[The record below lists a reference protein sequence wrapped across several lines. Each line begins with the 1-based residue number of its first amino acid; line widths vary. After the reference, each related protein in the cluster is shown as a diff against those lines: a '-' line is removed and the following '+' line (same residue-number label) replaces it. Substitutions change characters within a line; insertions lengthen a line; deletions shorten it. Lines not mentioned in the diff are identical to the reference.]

1 MPDTVDAGAD
11 KAAIAARLLERARAI
26 SPMIRERADAQ
37 EKNRRVDDEVMRA
50 MCAADIHRVLQPK
63 RYGGYELDYGFLVDL
78 CWEWGAQ
85 CASTAWVTS
94 LLCAHQWLLGQFPI
108 EAQDD
113 VWRADPDALFCG
125 SYAPSGTCERVPGGF
140 RISGSWMFSSG
151 CDVSQWAF
159 LSVRLPFDKPV
170 PAFLSVPR
178 KDWTIDDNWHTVGLC
193 ATGSKNL
200 VCKDVFVPEHRHV
213 RIPDLA
219 AGKAPGCIAHG
230 TPLFRVPML
239 AAIPASISAPALG
252 ALRGAIADFIDA
264 TKVRTTRGAVVAGG
278 QRMAEF
284 AGVQTRVAEASACVD
299 SARLMLMRDLAET
312 HAAIERGETI
322 GVDMRIRNRLTHTYL
337 VKQCVTGID
346 ALWAAGGGGAIF
358 TSNRLQRAWRDI
370 HGVSKHVS
378 FNWDAVST
386 MYGQWALGLEPKGQ
400 Y

>member
-1 MPDTVDAGAD
+1 VPDTLDVGD
-11 KAAIAARLLERARAI
+11 KAAIHARLLDRAREI
-26 SPMIRERADAQ
+26 SPLIRGLAEEQ
-37 EKNRRVDDEVMRA
+37 EKNRRVSDAVMRA
-50 MCAADIHRVLQPK
+50 MCEADIHRALQPK
-63 RYGGYELDYGFLVDL
+63 RYGGYELDYSFLVDL

-85 CASTAWVTS
+85 CASSAWVTS

-113 VWRADPDALFCG
+113 VWRAAPDALFCG
-125 SYAPSGTCERVPGGF
+125 SYAPSGACERVPGGF
-140 RISGSWMFSSG
+140 RISGSWMFASG

-159 LSVRLPFDKPV
+159 LSVRLPFDQPV
-170 PAFLSVPR
+170 PGFVSVPR
-178 KDWTIDDNWHTVGLC
+178 GDWTIDDNWHTVGLC

-213 RIPDLA
+213 TIPALA
-219 AGKAPGCIAHG
+219 AGNAPGCIAHG

-252 ALRGAIADFIDA
+252 ALRGAVADFVEA

-284 AGVQTRVAEASACVD
+284 AGVQTRIAEASAAVD
-299 SARLMLMRDLAET
+299 ASRLMLLRDLAET
-312 HAAIERGETI
+312 HAVIERGETV
-322 GVDMRIRNRLTHTYL
+322 GVDMRIRNRLTHGYI

-346 ALWAAGGGGAIF
+346 ALWAAAGGMSIF
-358 TSNRLQRAWRDI
+358 SSNRIQRAWRDI

-378 FNWDAVST
+378 FNWDAIST